1 MRGLLPELPKKLNVE
16 EAEKARDRVQ
26 EKYTAD
32 RQTRSTSRPLQM
44 GQKVWM
50 QDQQSKKWDIEGVI
64 KSIRNGGRSFVVETS
79 SGAAYLR
86 NRRFIK
92 AAARM
97 TAVVLRASTTPTKVE
112 KTTKKK
118 VTFQRKVTFKLAET

>member
-1 MRGLLPELPKKLNVE
+1 
-16 EAEKARDRVQ
+16 
-26 EKYTAD
+26 
-32 RQTRSTSRPLQM
+32 
-44 GQKVWM
+44 M

-64 KSIRNGGRSFVVETS
+64 KSIRNGGRSLVETS

-92 AAARM
+92 AVCRAEQI
-97 TAVVLRASTTPTKVE
+97 AVALRVSATPTKVE

-118 VTFQRKVTFKLAET
+118 VTFQKKVTFKLAET